1 MDEAVL
7 GGAAVQRAKAAEKA
21 AETQRALLAAEEE
34 QMKGKRKL
42 ARRERDELKK
52 ERQGLEDRRREIAD
66 AAAYVNTLRKHVVQG
81 GSAALLTVLV
91 LIAVAALTYDVT
103 CFKRSGGKDA
113 SDRPDSRGV
122 VQVSSGR
129 RDF

>member
-1 MDEAVL
+1 MPPL
-7 GGAAVQRAKAAEKA
+7 L
-21 AETQRALLAAEEE
+21 ETTCRPSSS
-34 QMKGKRKL
+34 
-42 ARRERDELKK
+42 RE
-52 ERQGLEDRRREIAD
+52 
-66 AAAYVNTLRKHVVQG
+66 
-81 GSAALLTVLV
+81 AALLTVLV